1 MRMSSSR
8 RTRTGSFA
16 GRSASFAAA
25 YGVGYSSRELR
36 ERSQAVARAAAAAV
50 AGSSPPKEVVA
61 ELGLQRSSSLSD
73 LQHSSGGTVVG
84 SDSLHQQQQQSAQGM
99 LPVYPMRKSRSS
111 EWEACLEDITDA
123 EAMLWQP

>member
-1 MRMSSSR
+1 MRMTSSR
-8 RTRTGSFA
+8 RTRSGSFN
-16 GRSASFAAA
+16 GRGASFAAA

-36 ERSQAVARAAAAAV
+36 ERSQAAARAAAV

-73 LQHSSGGTVVG
+73 LQHSSGGTVMG
-84 SDSLHQQQQQSAQGM
+84 SDSLQQPQAAQGM

-111 EWEACLEDITDA
+111 EWEPDEITEA
-123 EAMLWQP
+123 EALLWQP